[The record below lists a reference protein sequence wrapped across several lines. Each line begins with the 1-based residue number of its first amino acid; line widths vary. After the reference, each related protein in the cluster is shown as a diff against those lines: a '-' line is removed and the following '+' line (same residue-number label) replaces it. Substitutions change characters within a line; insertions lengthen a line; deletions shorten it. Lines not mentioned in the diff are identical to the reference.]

1 MNSSTSLEDYTIT
14 SWPNAVALVM
24 MILNS
29 FIGLLFNSFII
40 YSFITDHK
48 QKTSFN
54 LICVFRSINN
64 NLIILLLAIVYLPAT
79 VLGYSIYPP
88 MVETVL
94 LTTALNL
101 KVYNEFQS
109 IYLSIN
115 RLVAIY
121 FPLRYNLFFG
131 IKATLAFHI
140 LYYLDR
146 VRNLTFENI
155 DRGNTSK
162 YMLYSV
168 KHLAYGGIL
177 VTPDGMFYWAVG
189 LVIFPF
195 FVNAFTFARF
205 YYLKNQAS
213 QNSEKFNN
221 AKKNMSMFVQ
231 TVIQDSLFSVSV
243 IFTLKMNTL
252 IDHRFYTF
260 FSQTFLWQS
269 IHVIDGIIMILFN
282 ERLSIGKNKRI
293 SPKENSQK
301 NTSTVAATV
310 PHTAPTSHLPVVH

>member
-1 MNSSTSLEDYTIT
+1 
-14 SWPNAVALVM
+14 
-24 MILNS
+24 
-29 FIGLLFNSFII
+29 
-40 YSFITDHK
+40 
-48 QKTSFN
+48 
-54 LICVFRSINN
+54 
-64 NLIILLLAIVYLPAT
+64 
-79 VLGYSIYPP
+79 

-121 FPLRYNLFFG
+121 FPLTYNLLFG

-155 DRGNTSK
+155 DRGNNLK

-269 IHVIDGIIMILFN
+269 IHVIDGLVLGPTDHRPRIIMIIFN

-310 PHTAPTSHLPVVH
+310 PPTAPTSHLPVVH

>member
-1 MNSSTSLEDYTIT
+1 MDSANYTIAD
-14 SWPNAVALVM
+14 WPNAVATVM
-24 MILNS
+24 MIVNSAIGLFFNFLIIFS
-29 FIGLLFNSFII
+29 FIV
-40 YSFITDHK
+40 DKK

-64 NLIILLLAIVYLPAT
+64 NLIIIILAVVYVPAT
-79 VLGYSIYPP
+79 VIGYSIFPR
-88 MVETVL
+88 MVETIV

-121 FPLRYNLFFG
+121 FPLKYNLVFG
-131 IKATLAFHI
+131 IKATLAFHFI
-140 LYYLDR
+140 YYADR

-155 DRGNTSK
+155 DRYNKSVF
-162 YMLYSV
+162 MLYSV
-168 KHLAYGGIL
+168 KHLAYGGVL
-177 VTPDGMFYWAVG
+177 VTPDGMFLWALG
-189 LVIFPF
+189 LLVFPF

-205 YYLKNQAS
+205 YYLKNQMS
-213 QNSEKFNN
+213 HNSEKFKN
-221 AKKNMSMFVQ
+221 AKKNMGMFFQ
-231 TVIQDSLFSVSV
+231 TVLQDSLFSISV

-269 IHVIDGIIMILFN
+269 IHVIDGLIMLLFN
-282 ERLSIGKNKRI
+282 ERLLMKKLKRI
-293 SPKENSQK
+293 SPADNSK
-301 NTSTVAATV
+301 HTSTAAAAV
-310 PHTAPTSHLPVVH
+310 NRLPNVH